1 MKNEKEKLI
10 SEFEMDFKKSCLSS
24 GPSSTYTRSKKGD
37 GLKRPGLKLMWKITF
52 FSLK

>member
-1 MKNEKEKLI
+1 
-10 SEFEMDFKKSCLSS
+10 MDFKKSFLSS

-37 GLKRPGLKLMWKITF
+37 GLKRPDLKTGLENNIF

>member
-1 MKNEKEKLI
+1 
-10 SEFEMDFKKSCLSS
+10 MDFKKSCLSS

-37 GLKRPGLKLMWKITF
+37 GLKRPGLKTGFENNIF

>member
-10 SEFEMDFKKSCLSS
+10 SEFEMDLSS
-24 GPSSTYTRSKKGD
+24 DPSSIYTRSKKGD
-37 GLKRPGLKLMWKITF
+37 GLKRPGLKTGVKNNIF